1 MMRRFSGLLASG
13 NIADAMM
20 TPASVCV
27 AIRPILKYLVILLVV
42 ISSVV
47 IVSVFNDCKVIVR
60 FSHTLYFRKC
70 AAYLGFILDKGNIT
84 SISAVLK

>member
-1 MMRRFSGLLASG
+1 MMRRFSVLLASG

-47 IVSVFNDCKVIVR
+47 IVFVFNGCKVIVR
-60 FSHTLYFRKC
+60 LFAWPLFQKVC
-70 AAYLGFILDKGNIT
+70 
-84 SISAVLK
+84 SISWVYSRQR